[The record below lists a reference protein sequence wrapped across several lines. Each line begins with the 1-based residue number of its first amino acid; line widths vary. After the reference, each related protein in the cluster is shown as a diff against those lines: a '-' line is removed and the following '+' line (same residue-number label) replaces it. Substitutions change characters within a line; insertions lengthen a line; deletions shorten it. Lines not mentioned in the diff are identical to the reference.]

1 LAPSINWVEIIGFA
15 AAAGTTFSLVPQLLR
30 IWQRRSADDISVGM
44 YTVFS
49 AGVILWLVYG
59 LLHRSWPIILAN
71 TITLLLSLGIL
82 ALKFKFAGQAAK
94 LASPPPEVRNLER

>member
-1 LAPSINWVEIIGFA
+1 MAPNITWIEMIGFA

-30 IWQRRSADDISVGM
+30 IWERKSADDISVGM

-59 LLHRSWPIILAN
+59 LLHHSWPIIFAN
-71 TITLLLSLGIL
+71 SITLLLSLGIL
-82 ALKFKFAGQAAK
+82 ALKFKFAGRAAK
-94 LASPPPEVRNLER
+94 DASAAPEVRNLER